1 MTVEAKVTRSRGDL
15 YTVRVTG
22 TSSMPEARVAA
33 HDAVAARLGISRWD
47 AKGVQMRQRQQPRG
61 WFHPEWTVT
70 LRARAAGEEQGPM
83 ATDELRESEVTLVIR
98 VQHRG
103 SMVPALML
111 AAMAAQGVAN
121 GTGERGRVT
130 ARVQSACI
138 VDQRPLTH
146 GEGFGLRTGRDDR
159 EVVA

>member
-1 MTVEAKVTRSRGDL
+1 MATGSNDWRAEHEAAFGD
-15 YTVRVTG
+15 
-22 TSSMPEARVAA
+22 E
-33 HDAVAARLGISRWD
+33 HDEGCPLCGVD
-47 AKGVQMRQRQQPRG
+47 AQ
-61 WFHPEWTVT
+61 
-70 LRARAAGEEQGPM
+70 
-83 ATDELRESEVTLVIR
+83 TDELRESEVTLVIR
-98 VQHRG
+98 VQHHG